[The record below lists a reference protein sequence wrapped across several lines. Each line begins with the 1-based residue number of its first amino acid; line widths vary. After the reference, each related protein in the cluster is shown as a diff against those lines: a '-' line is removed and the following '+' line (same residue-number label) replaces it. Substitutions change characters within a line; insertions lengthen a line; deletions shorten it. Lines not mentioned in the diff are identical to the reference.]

1 MSPSTLVDLLHSRAT
16 QQPDDPVYTFLSDGE
31 TEKDALTYAQLDR
44 KARVLAKWLRANA
57 SFGDRVVLLYPP
69 GLEFIV
75 AFFGSLYAGMI
86 PVPAFPPRNNRN
98 MDRLVAIMQDANATV
113 ALMTEPIRGM
123 IAASYAET
131 PGLDKVLCLATE
143 TLEDEDAAWERP
155 EIDGET
161 ICFLQYTSGSTGIPK
176 GVMVSHR
183 NLMTNM
189 EDIAT
194 GLELS
199 EKTVSV
205 SWLPFYHDMG
215 LIYGVLLPVHT
226 GFRVYL
232 MAPIAFLQRPI
243 RWLKAITRF
252 RGTLTSAPNFA
263 YDLCVRK
270 VTPEMRETLDLSCLA
285 SAANGAEPLRRETLE
300 NFAAH
305 FAPAGFQRSALR
317 PCYGLA
323 EGTLKVS
330 VAPVARPPI
339 YLEVDAEA
347 LEQHR
352 VVPANGGESRLIV
365 GSGVTLRAG
374 VTIVHPETRRVCA
387 PDEVGEIWVSGDAVA
402 KGYWNRP
409 EESER
414 TFGAMTSDT
423 GEGPFLR
430 TGDLGF
436 VHEGELFVTGRIKDL
451 IIIRGR
457 NHYPQDIE
465 RTIEACHPS
474 LRQGCSASF
483 SVEVGGEERLVVV
496 AEVERRH
503 QPDRSQP
510 TPGNA
515 QAMEERMDH
524 FELAPAPLNQKD
536 VLDLIRQ
543 AVADQFEVMVHDV
556 VLIKATTIPKT
567 SSGKIQRQ
575 SCRAAYLA
583 GRLEAVNR

>member
-1 MSPSTLVDLLHSRAT
+1 MPRSTLVDLLHERAT
-16 QQPDDPVYTFLSDGE
+16 QTPEHQVYTFLSDGE
-31 TEKDALTYAQLDR
+31 TEKDSLTYAQLER
-44 KARVLAKWLRANA
+44 KARVLAKTLRGHAA
-57 SFGDRVVLLYPP
+57 FGDRVVLLYPP
-69 GLEFIV
+69 GLEFV
-75 AFFGSLYAGMI
+75 SAFFGCLYAGMI

-98 MDRLVAIMQDANATV
+98 MDRLMAIMQDADATV
-113 ALMTEPIRGM
+113 ALMTEPIRSM
-123 IAASYAET
+123 IAASYSET
-131 PGLDKVLCLATE
+131 PGLDAVVCLATE
-143 TLEDEDAAWERP
+143 TLADEDAAWERP
-155 EIDGET
+155 PLDGDSV
-161 ICFLQYTSGSTGIPK
+161 CFLQYTSGSTGIPK
-176 GVMVSHR
+176 GVMVSHG
-183 NLMTNM
+183 NLLANM

-199 EKTVSV
+199 EETVSV

-215 LIYGVLLPVHT
+215 LIYGVLLPVFS

-243 RWLKAITRF
+243 RWLKAITRY
-252 RGTLTSAPNFA
+252 RGTLSSAPNFA

-270 VTPEMRETLDLSCLA
+270 VTPEMRETLDLHAWA

-300 NFAAH
+300 NFAQH
-305 FAPAGFQRSALR
+305 FAPAGFKREALR

-323 EGTLKVS
+323 EGTLKVT
-330 VAPVARPPI
+330 VAPVARAPI
-339 YLEVDAEA
+339 YLEVDPSE
-347 LEQHR
+347 LEQNR
-352 VVPANGGESRLIV
+352 VVPAAGPNARLLV

-374 VTIVHPETRRVCA
+374 VTIVHPETLKVCG
-387 PDEVGEIWVSGDAVA
+387 PHEVGEIWVSGDAVA
-402 KGYWNRP
+402 KGYWKRP
-409 EESER
+409 EETER
-414 TFGAMTSDT
+414 TFQAKTSDT

-436 VHEGELFVTGRIKDL
+436 LHDGELFVTGRIKDL

-465 RTIEACHPS
+465 RTIERCHPS

-483 SVEVGGEERLVVV
+483 SVEVSGEERLVVV

-503 QPDRSQP
+503 QPDRNQP

-524 FELAPAPLNQKD
+524 FELAPAPLDQKLVRD
-536 VLDLIRQ
+536 QIRQ
-543 AVADQFEVMVHDV
+543 AVSEQFDVMVHDV

-575 SCRAAYLA
+575 SCRAAYLE
-583 GRLEAVNR
+583 GRLETVIR

>member
-1 MSPSTLVDLLHSRAT
+1 
-16 QQPDDPVYTFLSDGE
+16 
-31 TEKDALTYAQLDR
+31 
-44 KARVLAKWLRANA
+44 
-57 SFGDRVVLLYPP
+57 
-69 GLEFIV
+69 
-75 AFFGSLYAGMI
+75 
-86 PVPAFPPRNNRN
+86 
-98 MDRLVAIMQDANATV
+98 
-113 ALMTEPIRGM
+113 
-123 IAASYAET
+123 
-131 PGLDKVLCLATE
+131 
-143 TLEDEDAAWERP
+143 
-155 EIDGET
+155 
-161 ICFLQYTSGSTGIPK
+161 
-176 GVMVSHR
+176 
-183 NLMTNM
+183 
-189 EDIAT
+189 
-194 GLELS
+194 
-199 EKTVSV
+199 
-205 SWLPFYHDMG
+205 MG
-215 LIYGVLLPVHT
+215 LIYGVLLPVFT

-270 VTPEMRETLDLSCLA
+270 VTPEMREALDLSCLA
-285 SAANGAEPLRRETLE
+285 SAANGAEPLRRDTLE
-300 NFAAH
+300 NFAQH
-305 FAPAGFQRSALR
+305 FAPAGFARSALR

-339 YLEVDAEA
+339 YLEVDADE

-352 VVPANGGESRLIV
+352 VVPASGADSRLIV

-374 VTIVHPETRRVCA
+374 VTIVHPETRQVCR

-414 TFGAMTSDT
+414 TFQAMTSDT

-465 RTIEACHPS
+465 RIIEGCHPS

-483 SVEVGGEERLVVV
+483 SVEVSGEERLVVV

-503 QPDRSQP
+503 QADRSQP

-515 QAMEERMDH
+515 QAMEERLDH
-524 FELAPAPLNQKD
+524 FELAPAPLEQKH
-536 VLDLIRQ
+536 VLDMIRQ

-575 SCRAAYLA
+575 TCRAAYLA
-583 GRLEAVNR
+583 GRLEIVNR

>member
-1 MSPSTLVDLLHSRAT
+1 MSRSTLVDLLHERASL
-16 QQPDDPVYTFLSDGE
+16 QPDSLVYTFLSDGE
-31 TEKDALTYAQLDR
+31 TEKDSLTYAQLDH
-44 KARVLAKWLRANA
+44 KARVLARTLRAKA
-57 SFGDRVVLLYPP
+57 SFGDRVILLYPP
-69 GLEFIV
+69 GLEFIT
-75 AFFGSLYAGMI
+75 AFFGCLYAGMI

-98 MDRLVAIMQDANATV
+98 MDRLVAIMQDAKATV
-113 ALMTEPIRGM
+113 ALMTEPILSM

-131 PGLDKVLCLATE
+131 PGLEAVTCLATE
-143 TLEDEDAAWERP
+143 TLEDDDATWERP
-155 EIDGET
+155 PIDGDT

-176 GVMVSHR
+176 GVMVSHG
-183 NLMTNM
+183 NLLTNM

-215 LIYGVLLPVHT
+215 LIYGVLVPIFA

-243 RWLKAITRF
+243 RWLKAITKY

-270 VTPEMRETLDLSCLA
+270 VTPEMRETLDLSSMA

-300 NFAAH
+300 NFAQH
-305 FAPAGFQRSALR
+305 FEPAGFKRSALR

-323 EGTLKVS
+323 EGTLKVT
-330 VAPVARPPI
+330 VAPVNRPPI
-339 YLEVDAEA
+339 YLEVDATE

-352 VVPANGGESRLIV
+352 VVPTSGPNARLLV
-365 GSGVTLRAG
+365 GSGVSLRAG
-374 VTIVHPETRRVCA
+374 VTIVHPETLRVCA
-387 PDEVGEIWVSGDAVA
+387 PGEVGEIWVSGDAVA

-414 TFGAMTSDT
+414 TFRATTSDT

-465 RTIEACHPS
+465 RTIERCHPS

-483 SVEVGGEERLVVV
+483 SVEVGGEERLIIV

-510 TPGNA
+510 TPGNKE
-515 QAMEERMDH
+515 AMEERLDH
-524 FELAPAPLNQKD
+524 FELAPAPLEQKY
-536 VLDLIRQ
+536 VLDQIRQ

-575 SCRAAYLA
+575 FCRKAYLE
-583 GRLEAVNR
+583 GRLETVTQ